1 EMNQLRIL
9 IAANF
14 GEKLRRVGI
23 DRERFVAFRFRKI
36 DICKGGRI
44 DQNVELK
51 RRKFFL
57 NLFTLRKIELRVTKA
72 SYVELS
78 LVFTE
83 QRSAKT
89 TARAQN
95 HDAHFSVTAGALK
108 ERLPPR
114 LIIDV
119 PLDRRLEA
127 FFETFARFPFQFLFR
142 KRRIDRVATVVT
154 EPIGD
159 ERNQALRFA

>member
-1 EMNQLRIL
+1 R
-9 IAANF
+9 
-14 GEKLRRVGI
+14 KS
-23 DRERFVAFRFRKI
+23 ER
-36 DICKGGRI
+36 
-44 DQNVELK
+44 N
-51 RRKFFL
+51 
-57 NLFTLRKIELRVTKA
+57 VTKA
-72 SYVELS
+72 SNVERAQL
-78 LVFTE
+78 FTE

-89 TARAQN
+89 SVCAQN
-95 HDAHFSVTAGALK
+95 HDEHFSVRAGALK
-108 ERLPPR
+108 ERLTPR

-127 FFETFARFPFQFLFR
+127 FFESFARFPFQFLFR